1 MCGTA
6 NELSQQFKVVITEIL
21 KMTVEI
27 EANNPHEAEQKA
39 FDNWRDGQ
47 YILDADHFAGVE
59 FEATP
64 IGGNENRKI

>member
-1 MCGTA
+1 MSKAAKPFSVT
-6 NELSQQFKVVITEIL
+6 ITETL
-21 KMTVEI
+21 KLAVEV
-27 EANNPHEAEQKA
+27 EADNPHEAEQKA